1 MKSNRILLLILLA
14 IIVVF
19 AGVGGWLYSANSS
32 EVNKQNNLKQSI
44 TLKQKTLSQG
54 QAANA
59 AAEKENATL
68 QSELT
73 AAQTSVAQIDFLT
86 SAESIKYDGILFSIA
101 ADTNLQITSLSATAP
116 ADTTE
121 NSNNYQLTTFTVNVA
136 GVAPQKVFAS
146 TADST
151 AYIAA
156 TVNNILAFTHEV
168 ANSTDF
174 DTAEMPSVSL
184 TSSVPMT
191 DDDIATLNA
200 AIINEVQAGLTTA
213 ETQGLTS
220 DQITALAQSKLAKM
234 TPVQIQALII
244 QAGYTAPAAA
254 VTIQIWTLK
263 GA

>member
-1 MKSNRILLLILLA
+1 MVIFCQFQRGQQTKQPET
-14 IIVVF
+14 VD
-19 AGVGGWLYSANSS
+19 YPETENSERGAS
-32 EVNKQNNLKQSI
+32 CKCS
-44 TLKQKTLSQG
+44 SG
-54 QAANA
+54 
-59 AAEKENATL
+59 KENATL

-73 AAQTSVAQIDFLT
+73 AAQTAVTQIDFLT

-101 ADTNLQITSLSATAP
+101 ADANLQITSLSATAP

-121 NSNNYQLTTFTVNVA
+121 NSNSYQLTTFTVNVA

-168 ANSTDF
+168 ANSSDF

-200 AIINEVQAGLTTA
+200 AIGSEVQAGLTTA

-220 DQITALAQSKLAKM
+220 DQITALAQSKLAKND
-234 TPVQIQALII
+234 
-244 QAGYTAPAAA
+244 AGTDSGINYSGRLYRAGGSSYDSN
-254 VTIQIWTLK
+254 LDFK